1 MKKETLRTAK
11 KETIEKLRRLAI
23 EQLRKGATIKE
34 VSENL
39 GVGQSTIKL
48 WKKEYKQK
56 GSKFFMLK
64 KRGVKGGSK
73 DFTSSQLRQIKNC
86 LIDKLPDQLKL
97 PFVLWDRKA
106 VQALIFKKF
115 GVKKSLPQIGRYL
128 KTWGMSPQKP
138 IYKAY
143 EQNPEA
149 VDKWLKKEFP
159 KIKRKAKKEKAE
171 IFFGDEA
178 GIRSDH
184 HSGKSYSIKGKTPVV
199 KKTGQRFGLNMISAV
214 SAKGGKRFMLYKG
227 RFNSKVFISFLSQ
240 LIKKAKRKIMLIVDN
255 YSPHKTSQVKQWL
268 TRHKDLI
275 EIFFLPPYSPELNPD
290 ELLNQDIKTN
300 AVGKQRASNA
310 HELRKNVNT
319 HLKKLSTKKVMS
331 FFQHK
336 KTKYAA

>member
-1 MKKETLRTAK
+1 MKKETLRTASN
-11 KETIEKLRRLAI
+11 ETIGKFRRLAI

-34 VSENL
+34 VGEIL

-48 WKKEYKQK
+48 WKKEYKLK
-56 GSKFFMLK
+56 GSKFFKLK

-73 DFTSSQLRQIKNC
+73 DLTSTQLRQIKNC
-86 LIDKLPDQLKL
+86 IIDKLPDQLKL

-106 VQALIFKKF
+106 VQTLILKKF

-128 KTWGMSPQKP
+128 KSWGLSPQKP

-149 VDKWLKKEFP
+149 VEQWIKKDFP
-159 KIKRKAKKEKAE
+159 KIKKKAKREKAE

-184 HSGKSYSIKGKTPVV
+184 HSGKSYSKKGKTPVV
-199 KKTGQRFGLNMISAV
+199 KKTGKRFGLNMISAV
-214 SAKGGKRFMLYKG
+214 SSKGGKRFMLFMG
-227 RFNSKVFISFLSQ
+227 RFNSKVYITFLQQ
-240 LIKKAKRKIMLIVDN
+240 LIKNAKCKIILIMDN
-255 YSPHKTSQVKQWL
+255 YSPHKTNLVQQWL
-268 TRHKDLI
+268 QKHGDKI
-275 EIFFLPPYSPELNPD
+275 EVFFLPTYSPELNPD

-310 HELRKNVNT
+310 HELRANVKS
-319 HLKKLSTKKVMS
+319 HLKKLSSKKVAS
-331 FFQHK
+331 FFKHH